1 VETNNNSQPNKTM
14 AIFTQSAFKAKIA
27 KLETTLTSLGGKPPV
42 HKHPPFTQTG
52 WKDRITQL
60 ESLISARRNP
70 QSLLPQNM
78 AMDKALAIMEKVQ
91 REKPAGKTPM
101 LDALAKAYLDDEKA
115 KDARNAA
122 QRPAPAKATSAAPV
136 RPAAPA
142 APAAVMPSAAS
153 IASALLDQQEA
164 RAAAAKIKTR
174 EQFTAMSPRD
184 QMAFCKAGGKIVN

>member
-1 VETNNNSQPNKTM
+1 M

-42 HKHPPFTQTG
+42 HKHPAFTQTG

-78 AMDKALAIMEKVQ
+78 SMETATAIQERVSCEKHKGGTPLLAALAAEH
-91 REKPAGKTPM
+91 
-101 LDALAKAYLDDEKA
+101 LKAEKA
-115 KDARNAA
+115 ADARNAA

-142 APAAVMPSAAS
+142 ATAPAMPTAAS
-153 IASALLDQQEA
+153 IASALLDETERRRVA
-164 RAAAAKIKTR
+164 SLTKTR
-174 EQFTAMSPRD
+174 AEFSAMTPRD
-184 QMAFCKAGGKIVN
+184 QMAFCKAGGKITV

>member
-1 VETNNNSQPNKTM
+1 M

-122 QRPAPAKATSAAPV
+122 QRPAPAKATPAAPARPSAAPA
-136 RPAAPA
+136 RPAPPAPA
-142 APAAVMPSAAS
+142 APAAVMPSAAA
-153 IASALLDQQEA
+153 IATAMLDEQERRAKAALV
-164 RAAAAKIKTR
+164 KTR
-174 EQFTAMSPRD
+174 EAFTAMKPSE
-184 QMAFCKAGGKIVN
+184 QLAFCKSGGKIVN

>member
-1 VETNNNSQPNKTM
+1 M

-52 WKDRITQL
+52 WKDRISQL

-122 QRPAPAKATSAAPV
+122 QRPAPAKATPAAPARPSAAPA
-136 RPAAPA
+136 RPAPAAPA
-142 APAAVMPSAAS
+142 APAAVIATAMLDEQERRAKAA
-153 IASALLDQQEA
+153 LV
-164 RAAAAKIKTR
+164 KTR
-174 EQFTAMSPRD
+174 EAFTAMKPSE
-184 QMAFCKAGGKIVN
+184 QLAFCKSGGKIVN